1 MIVIN
6 ADNVRGT
13 PREASGPGW
22 QSARLIVKD
31 DGMGYSVHETTVAE
45 GAELHLEYKQ
55 HFETNYCFA
64 GEGEVEDVATGEVHF
79 IGPGTLYALNLHD
92 KHVLRAKKGDLRLV
106 CVFNPPLVG
115 NETHD
120 ADGSYE
126 LG

>member
-6 ADNVRGT
+6 ADGLRGT

-22 QSARLIVKD
+22 HSARLIVKG

-64 GEGEVEDVATGEVHF
+64 GEGEVEDVATGEVHL
-79 IGPGTLYALNLHD
+79 IRPGTVYALNLHD
-92 KHVLRAKKGDLRLV
+92 KHVLRATKGDLRLV

-115 NETHD
+115 SETHD